1 LFGRYNILL
10 ALKMDDERDERIEK
24 GRKIMEAVWYNTAL
38 YMIQLAKEVYQLNDE
53 QVSALK
59 DVYARPNDYYV
70 RFRDEPER
78 F

>member
-1 LFGRYNILL
+1 
-10 ALKMDDERDERIEK
+10 M
-24 GRKIMEAVWYNTAL
+24 MEAVWYNTAL